1 MSMDE
6 ETVVPYIQ
14 QTNTIPNNADLAL
27 RMGKYNINNLFN
39 VVVSFTFLNAHI
51 SFKLTSRGQVLK
63 F

>member
-27 RMGKYNINNLFN
+27 RMGKYHINNLLN
-39 VVVSFTFLNAHI
+39 VVVSFTFLNADAHI
-51 SFKLTSRGQVLK
+51 F
-63 F
+63 